1 MIAGIYLTRRTNEK
15 INTRQERMLSLARNF
30 LYNSSPS
37 TTSRESIIIS
47 AVLYQMCQQA
57 NWELVI
63 MLLPD
68 KPVKW
73 WINECEYN
81 LYIFLFEFEFE
92 TIYGWS
98 KFWNLKPLRQTS
110 ALFHERALGN
120 LYILVLFPLLRTTDI
135 RKNYLIK
142 ELLN

>member
-1 MIAGIYLTRRTNEK
+1 
-15 INTRQERMLSLARNF
+15 MLPLARNF

-81 LYIFLFEFEFE
+81 LYIFLFEFEF
-92 TIYGWS
+92 
-98 KFWNLKPLRQTS
+98 
-110 ALFHERALGN
+110 
-120 LYILVLFPLLRTTDI
+120 
-135 RKNYLIK
+135 
-142 ELLN
+142 

>member
-1 MIAGIYLTRRTNEK
+1 
-15 INTRQERMLSLARNF
+15 MLSFARNF

-47 AVLYQMCQQA
+47 AVPYQMCQQA

-73 WINECEYN
+73 WIKECEYN
-81 LYIFLFEFEFE
+81 VYIFLFEFEF
-92 TIYGWS
+92 
-98 KFWNLKPLRQTS
+98 
-110 ALFHERALGN
+110 
-120 LYILVLFPLLRTTDI
+120 
-135 RKNYLIK
+135 
-142 ELLN
+142 